1 MQLDGVWIAVLEHRL
16 VSGCSTDHELL
27 WCRAS
32 PPVQLAKAAYQPV
45 QRQADRQI
53 ERFAYVYAD
62 FTSEETKRKWKW
74 SRQMAQEAKL
84 WRSVVTFLQGKVHAG
99 RPRLWSCLT
108 CVCCM

>member
-1 MQLDGVWIAVLEHRL
+1 M
-16 VSGCSTDHELL
+16 
-27 WCRAS
+27 
-32 PPVQLAKAAYQPV
+32 QLAKAAYQPV

-84 WRSVVTFLQGKVHAG
+84 WRSVVTFLQGKLHAG
-99 RPRLWSCLT
+99 RPRLWSA
-108 CVCCM
+108 

>member
-1 MQLDGVWIAVLEHRL
+1 M
-16 VSGCSTDHELL
+16 
-27 WCRAS
+27 
-32 PPVQLAKAAYQPV
+32 QLAKAAYQPV

-84 WRSVVTFLQGKVHAG
+84 WRSVVTFLQGTVLEGGAAHGSGTA
-99 RPRLWSCLT
+99 
-108 CVCCM
+108 